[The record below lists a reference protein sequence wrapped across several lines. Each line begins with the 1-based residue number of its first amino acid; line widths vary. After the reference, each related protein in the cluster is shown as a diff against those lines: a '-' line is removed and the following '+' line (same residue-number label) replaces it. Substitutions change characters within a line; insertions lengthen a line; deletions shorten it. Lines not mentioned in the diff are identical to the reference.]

1 MGENHAREILLKKEE
16 PPEEKA
22 YWKSLYSSAFQI
34 AWPAAVEGALISIIS
49 SVDTMMVKIV
59 DPYAIASVSLATQP
73 RLILLILAQALCV
86 GTTALVA
93 RRKGEDNQKGAA
105 SVLSQS
111 MAIITVIGLLITALG
126 FFFAGPLM
134 DLAGADPDT
143 KDMSVQYFRIVSMGL
158 VFNSWSLCLCAA
170 LRATGNTKITM
181 VTNITANVINV
192 ILNYCLIG
200 GHFGFPALG
209 VRGAAIATVIGTM
222 SGTAIAFKFAMD
234 KKGYLQY
241 RISLPKFDKR
251 TLSGLF
257 KVGMSSVAESVA
269 LRAGMFINTR
279 MVAGVGA
286 DALTGHTIVQQVTSL
301 SFTVGDG
308 IATAGATMVG
318 QSLGAQKKKQA
329 ADYIKV
335 VRMMGIIVSVFMM
348 IMIFFLRD
356 TFSYLFT
363 DLPNVITGAGWAFV
377 VVIIGMIPQNA
388 RVIYSGCL
396 RGAGDVKFVAAA
408 SLISVTILRPIIT
421 YLCCYTLNRAF
432 PQLFFAY
439 TGPWIAFVVDAVVR
453 QILLYA
459 RIRKG
464 KYLEIRL

>member
-1 MGENHAREILLKKEE
+1 MGRPSEKE
-16 PPEEKA
+16 
-22 YWKSLYSSAFQI
+22 YMGNLYRSAFDI

-93 RRKGEDNQKGAA
+93 RRKGEGNREGAA

-111 MAIITVIGLLITALG
+111 MVIITVIGLLISALG
-126 FFFAGPLM
+126 FFLAGPLM
-134 DLAGADPDT
+134 DLAGADADT
-143 KDMSVQYFRIVSMGL
+143 RDMSAEYFRIVSLGL

-181 VTNITANVINV
+181 VTNITANVVNV

-200 GHFGFPALG
+200 GHLGFPALG
-209 VRGAAIATVIGTM
+209 VKGAALATVIGTM
-222 SGTAIAFKFAMD
+222 TGTAIAFRFAMD

-241 RISLPKFDKR
+241 RIELPKFDRR

-269 LRAGMFINTR
+269 LRLGMFINTR

-308 IATAGATMVG
+308 IATAGATLVG
-318 QSLGAQKKKQA
+318 QSLGANRKKQA
-329 ADYIKV
+329 ADYITV
-335 VRMMGIIVSVFMM
+335 VRRMGILVSVALM

-363 DLPNVITGAGWAFV
+363 DIPVVIEGAGWAFI

-388 RVIYSGCL
+388 RVICSGCL
-396 RGAGDVKFVAAA
+396 RGAGDVKFVAIA

-421 YLCCYTLNRAF
+421 YICCYPLNDAF
-432 PQLFFAY
+432 PYLFFSY
-439 TGPWIAFVVDAVVR
+439 TGPWIAFVIDAVVR
-453 QILLYA
+453 QILLGA
-459 RIRKG
+459 RIKRG
-464 KYLEIRL
+464 RYLDIRL